1 MLGTMLHAAKNV
13 WISCRLSQ
21 AELRSGQVKRQTQ
34 PLPFSAYLSW
44 VTGLCL
50 LGSLV
55 SVYLAYSHYRVHTDI
70 GYQSF
75 CALSKAIN
83 CDTVSQSPYAVF
95 GPLPLAVWGLAGYG
109 IFLLLLFVAALPP
122 ARPRRVWPLCLLVST
137 CFNAVS
143 VTLAG
148 VSYRLIG
155 SYCLL
160 CFLTYAINLILLF
173 SCWIVR
179 RRFDPAPLRLAVM
192 DDLRFLRRHW
202 RWSLPPFGVLSALMV
217 VTLLTYPQY
226 WHLAPPAPSNAIPA
240 GVNSEGHP
248 WIGAEQPTIEIVEFT
263 DYQCFQCR
271 KMHFFLRE
279 LVGLNPER
287 IRLTHRNYPM
297 DHEYNPIVI
306 EPFHLGSGKI
316 ALLAIHASMV
326 GKFWAVNDW
335 LLSRAPS
342 AEELNLGDLA
352 RDTGLSHRE
361 LQAAVQHE
369 PYIQRLLLDIRQGM
383 LLRITGTPSYL
394 INGKVYEGNIPSDVL
409 QTLIN

>member
-1 MLGTMLHAAKNV
+1 
-13 WISCRLSQ
+13 
-21 AELRSGQVKRQTQ
+21 LRIGQVRQRPQ
-34 PLPFSAYLSW
+34 PLPFAVYL
-44 VTGLCL
+44 VGATGLCL

-55 SVYLAYSHYRVHTDI
+55 SSYLAYSHYRVHTDI

-109 IFLLLLFVAALPP
+109 IFLFLLLFAVLPS
-122 ARPRRVWPLCLLVST
+122 ARPRRIWSLCLMLATSFSALSIALAVVSH
-137 CFNAVS
+137 
-143 VTLAG
+143 
-148 VSYRLIG
+148 RLIG

-160 CFLTYAINLILLF
+160 CILTYAVNLLLVF

-179 RRFDPAPLRLAVM
+179 RRYDTAPLRSAVA

-202 RWSLPPFGVLSALMV
+202 RWSLPSFATMFALVTTALLAYPPYWNLVLSE
-217 VTLLTYPQY
+217 
-226 WHLAPPAPSNAIPA
+226 PSNSIPA
-240 GVNSEGHP
+240 GINAEGHP
-248 WIGAEQPTIEIVEFT
+248 WVGAEQPTIEIVEFT

-279 LVGLNPER
+279 LVRLNPER

-297 DHEYNPIVI
+297 DHEYNPIVK
-306 EPFHLGSGKI
+306 EPFHMGSGKM
-316 ALLAIHASMV
+316 ALLTIHASLA

-335 LLSRAPS
+335 LFARTSS
-342 AEELNLGDLA
+342 GEDLNLAELA
-352 RDTGLSHRE
+352 LATGLNLRE
-361 LQAAVQHE
+361 LQAALQHE
-369 PYIQRLLLDIRQGM
+369 PYIQRLILDIRQGM

-394 INGKVYEGNIPSDVL
+394 INGQVYEGNIPSDVL